1 MSLDNRVLSYQ
12 TAFSTTLTVSPDA
25 RTIVV
30 PTGDV
35 TGGGNLA
42 FPVFGERVSGNQ
54 GVIFPV
60 LSLAVGGGEITLA
73 NPGGGATLSFSGSN
87 SIRLYDRLDNL
98 HDFTEAA
105 IEFTDASGFAA
116 GDISVGVDEIV
127 LDLTGVTLESSESI
141 LLSVGFAENEAPV
154 FTSDAAV
161 SLAENTRAVV
171 DLGASD
177 ADDDA
182 VTFSITGG
190 ADAGLFELTAG
201 NRLAFVA
208 APDFDD
214 PRSDDGSNT
223 YRVEV
228 TADDGWEGRTAQ
240 TVLVTVTDVDEP
252 PVATDDAGDSLR
264 TAEDSATTDLVAA
277 LLANDRD
284 PDRGSLRIVAVDTG
298 ATRGAVRF
306 DLAAQTLVY
315 DPDGAFDDLREGQSA
330 TDRFTYTISDGTFTA
345 TATAEVTID
354 GLDAAPVVILGTRG
368 NDTLVDPAQVA
379 NTIWGDALD
388 TLTGRGGNDR
398 IFARGG
404 DDQVSG
410 DAATIGPAGHGGNDR
425 IQGGEGNDSLYGD
438 ATATLFGKG
447 GNDVLLQG
455 TGTGLLVGDALA
467 LEGGAR
473 GGNDRLTGV
482 GAPEGNTERVALF
495 AVRPPETG
503 LYGDAATTMA
513 GASIGGNDTLDASAG
528 GVASWLFGDARE
540 LVDQARGGNDTLRG
554 GGLGDI
560 LAGDAATLGGTAK
573 GGHDLLSGGGG
584 DDTLFGDGET
594 LLGFAR
600 GGHDEL
606 RGGAGDDVLWGDG
619 SLFDAA
625 VGGRDRFWFQGD
637 FGDDAVRDFRR
648 GEDRLVFS
656 GYRPGELQITVVGS
670 DTVITTLGDDSVTLV
685 DFTGTLRNGADI
697 LFA

>member
-25 RTIVV
+25 RAIVV

-35 TGGGNLA
+35 TGGGVPA
-42 FPVFGERVSGNQ
+42 FPVFAERDLGDV

-60 LSLAVGGGEITLA
+60 LSLSIGGGEITLA

-87 SIRLYDRLDNL
+87 GIRLYDRLDNL

-105 IEFTDASGFAA
+105 IEFTDASGFTA
-116 GDISVGVDEIV
+116 GDISVGADEIV

-190 ADAGLFELTAG
+190 ADAALFELTAG
-201 NRLAFVA
+201 NQLAFA
-208 APDFDD
+208 TAPDFDD

-228 TADDGWEGRTAQ
+228 TADDGWEGRTTQ

-284 PDRGSLRIVAVDTG
+284 PDSGTLSIVAVDTG
-298 ATRGAVRF
+298 ATQGVVRF

-315 DPDGAFDDLREGQSA
+315 DPNGAFDGLREGQSA
-330 TDRFTYTISDGTFTA
+330 TDRFTYTVSDGTFTA

-354 GLDAAPVVILGTRG
+354 GVDTAPVVILGTRG
-368 NDTLVDPAQVA
+368 NDTLVDPAHVA
-379 NTIWGDALD
+379 NTIWGDSLD
-388 TLTGRGGNDR
+388 TLTARGGNDR
-398 IFARGG
+398 IFGRGG
-404 DDQVSG
+404 DDQISG
-410 DAATIGPAGHGGNDR
+410 DAAAIGPTGHGGNDQ
-425 IQGGEGNDSLYGD
+425 IQGGDGNDSLYGD
-438 ATATLFGKG
+438 ATGTLFGKG

-455 TGTGLLVGDALA
+455 AGTGPLVGDALA

-482 GAPEGNTERVALF
+482 GAREGTQERVALL
-495 AVRPPETG
+495 AVRPPDAG
-503 LYGDAATTMA
+503 LYGDAATVMA
-513 GASIGGNDTLDASAG
+513 GTSIGGNDTLDASAG
-528 GVASWLFGDARE
+528 GVASWLFGDARQ

-554 GGLGDI
+554 GGLGDT
-560 LAGDAATLGGTAK
+560 LAGDAATLASAAR
-573 GGHDLLSGGGG
+573 GGHDKLAGGGG
-584 DDTLFGDGET
+584 DDVLFGDGE
-594 LLGFAR
+594 LLRDLAR
-600 GGHDEL
+600 GGNDEL
-606 RGGAGDDVLWGDG
+606 QGGGGGDAPQVGD
-619 SLFDAA
+619 
-625 VGGRDRFWFQGD
+625 RPQP
-637 FGDDAVRDFRR
+637 RR
-648 GEDRLVFS
+648 GERGDGEVLQEVAS
-656 GYRPGELQITVVGS
+656 GRHVGALTS
-670 DTVITTLGDDSVTLV
+670 GSRSR
-685 DFTGTLRNGADI
+685 GTSRRR
-697 LFA
+697 